1 MQSRFIRIIW
11 TLLAIGAVIFGWQA
25 VPIISDEQGLAP
37 TSWIIPALIVMIV
50 VTLLTVFTQVRPALL
65 GDAVGALRRSA
76 LLFWLLIL
84 VYICLAVGWWV
95 YKAQPT
101 NGKTMTPAEWCY
113 LCCAG
118 WLLIFL
124 LGYDLDAPKLRQMG
138 SNLGKSRL
146 TGLLVMLTTIVLI
159 FWAAEA
165 YLRIYYI
172 TTDAYG
178 FTAMNYWWY
187 QNFSKQPLN
196 SLGYRDYEPLPDD
209 PNNPITRI
217 AIVGDSFAMGH
228 GINNIDD
235 TFPQLLEKRL
245 GPGYDVNLIARSGW
259 DTIDEPA
266 WLNGYYEAIQPRL
279 PQVVILS
286 YYLNDID
293 YLLTDTPLNPDVV
306 FAFPDLN
313 TAGGWFTLN
322 FFVPNYLYYN
332 LAQFTSPTRNTNFT
346 DRLIRAHLDETIWR
360 QQETHLQ
367 EFYQWT
373 VDHDARM
380 IVLLWPQLAAIEE
393 SQAALQPVRDFF
405 AARDVAIA
413 DMSPVLSGKSTGEL
427 IVNRFDSH
435 PSVFTHQLTAD
446 ALYQVIT
453 SSLTD

>member
-1 MQSRFIRIIW
+1 MQSRFVKVIW
-11 TLLAIGAVIFGWQA
+11 LLLAIGALVFGWQA
-25 VPIISDEQGLAP
+25 APVMSDEQGIAP
-37 TSWIIPALIVMIV
+37 TAWILPALVVIVA
-50 VTLLTVFTQVRPALL
+50 VTALTVFTQLRPALL
-65 GDAVGALRRSA
+65 RDLMTVLRRSA
-76 LLFWLLIL
+76 SFYWLLIL
-84 VYICLAVGWWV
+84 VYIGLAVGWWV

-101 NGKTMTPAEWCY
+101 NGKAMLPAEFCY

-124 LGYDLDAPKLRQMG
+124 LTYDVDAARLRQMG
-138 SNLGKSRL
+138 TELGKSRL
-146 TGLLVMLTTIVLI
+146 TGLLVMLTTVALI

-217 AIVGDSFAMGH
+217 AVVGDSFAMGH

-245 GPGYDVNLIARSGW
+245 GTGYDVNLIARSGW

-266 WLNGYYEAIQPRL
+266 WLNGYYEAIQPRM
-279 PQVVILS
+279 PQIVILS

-293 YLLTDTPLNPDVV
+293 YLLTDTPLNPDAV

-313 TAGGWFTLN
+313 TPGGWFTLN

-332 LAQFTSPTRNTNFT
+332 LAQFTSPARNTNFT
-346 DRLIRAHLDETIWR
+346 DRLIRAHQDASIWR
-360 QQETHLQ
+360 QQEVHLE

-373 VDHDARM
+373 VDHDARL
-380 IVLLWPQLAAIEE
+380 IVLLWPQLAAIPE
-393 SQAALQPVRDFF
+393 SQPALQPVRDFF

-413 DMSPVLSGKSTGEL
+413 DMSGALMGKSTSEL

-435 PSVFTHQLTAD
+435 PSVFTHHLAAD
-446 ALYQVIT
+446 SLYELIAAGENP
-453 SSLTD
+453 